1 MNFSSVEILN
11 LISQISENRWSNVGN
26 KHETY
31 HFTYS
36 NYALTDLN
44 HYAQS
49 INLYLN
55 RQFFGIDIYLKWS
68 ILWSIK
74 VLISKLLINKS
85 TVCITSK
92 FIDRILKA
100 LQSSLWVHNNPQS
113 QLINL
118 LKEVKRKSS
127 YQRSSKTVIFL
138 ELLFLWFF
146 T

>member
-1 MNFSSVEILN
+1 MNTIIMLTMNFSSVEILN
-11 LISQISENRWSNVGN
+11 PISQSSENRWSNVGN

-36 NYALTDLN
+36 NYDLTDLN

-68 ILWSIK
+68 ILWLIK

-92 FIDRILKA
+92 FIDRIIRCYQVLTIKIRVPEG
-100 LQSSLWVHNNPQS
+100 LTIHTSKHCSPLCESIIILNHN
-113 QLINL
+113 
-118 LKEVKRKSS
+118 
-127 YQRSSKTVIFL
+127 
-138 ELLFLWFF
+138 
-146 T
+146 